1 MLSALVR
8 RRLLCL
14 TPRSSHLLLS
24 ARPTMMLQRT
34 KSNSKDE
41 PQRSASSGKEAAS
54 SSGREVE
61 MTSIQ
66 QNAHKVSERNS
77 SLEKS
82 MRTELG
88 KAGALEVSQ
97 QLPASKGGPTV
108 PLLG

>member
-1 MLSALVR
+1 
-8 RRLLCL
+8 
-14 TPRSSHLLLS
+14 
-24 ARPTMMLQRT
+24 MMLQRT

-41 PQRSASSGKEAAS
+41 PQRSASSGKEAASSSS